1 MKIASERR
9 PGHADQPWAPSEK
22 NASRAKNR
30 GGRPR
35 LLVLARA
42 FNNQGQVP
50 RNVRLAC
57 VSIFLQTLSADH
69 ADEKVCHR
77 FEIDV
82 ACFVNRQCLAEEAPT
97 RDAFSYGATSRRRLR
112 SAAVQPIPCHVP
124 CHVPCHLCS
133 AAASHRILEPGGP
146 HAWESSAK
154 VPR

>member
-1 MKIASERR
+1 M
-9 PGHADQPWAPSEK
+9 
-22 NASRAKNR
+22 
-30 GGRPR
+30 
-35 LLVLARA
+35 LARA
-42 FNNQGQVP
+42 FYNQGQVP

-124 CHVPCHLCS
+124 CHVPCVLCS
-133 AAASHRILEPGGP
+133 ARQAI
-146 HAWESSAK
+146 ESSNLAGLNIAF
-154 VPR
+154 VLDLIA